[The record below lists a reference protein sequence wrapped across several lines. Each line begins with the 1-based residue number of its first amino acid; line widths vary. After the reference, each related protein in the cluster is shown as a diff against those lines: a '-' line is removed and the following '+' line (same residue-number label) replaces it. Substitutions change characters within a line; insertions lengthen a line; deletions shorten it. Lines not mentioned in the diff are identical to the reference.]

1 MPHGSHG
8 GSYPYASLNT
18 AGNTATNDY
27 CMAVGVLAK
36 GSTAHGWLQASTTGL
51 KNDCASQCP
60 AVTIVG
66 SGAGSFKM
74 EASSREKNS
83 PSLK

>member
-1 MPHGSHG
+1 MLDMHLR
-8 GSYPYASLNT
+8 SLGTNELFRSA
-18 AGNTATNDY
+18 AGLLRAQTVTVDF
-27 CMAVGVLAK
+27 GLA
-36 GSTAHGWLQASTTGL
+36 TGL

>member
-1 MPHGSHG
+1 MR
-8 GSYPYASLNT
+8 NEKVFRT
-18 AGNTATNDY
+18 IE
-27 CMAVGVLAK
+27 V
-36 GSTAHGWLQASTTGL
+36 TGL

>member
-1 MPHGSHG
+1 MEALWKP
-8 GSYPYASLNT
+8 
-18 AGNTATNDY
+18 
-27 CMAVGVLAK
+27 VGRKQV
-36 GSTAHGWLQASTTGL
+36 TDL
-51 KNDCASQCP
+51 KNDCASP

-74 EASSREKNS
+74 EASSGEKNS

>member
-1 MPHGSHG
+1 MAAGYHFTVKLSTVFK
-8 GSYPYASLNT
+8 SYF
-18 AGNTATNDY
+18 TAT
-27 CMAVGVLAK
+27 
-36 GSTAHGWLQASTTGL
+36 QTGL

-74 EASSREKNS
+74 EASSREKKQ
-83 PSLK
+83 PEFKMKK